1 MNVLFSR
8 RFSFKRVTSLVLA
21 LFVLSVL
28 NMSFQI
34 PVHAAMQ
41 QSMQLS
47 QMDMMDHSGMDHSG
61 MDHSGMNHQGMQMDT
76 QIDRQECCPPALCDT
91 VDAQQ
96 DQLNPLFNVAPVL
109 DSDTFFSV
117 LVIVQKDISSQRA
130 NLSIERQY
138 WQFRQINPPPILLTT
153 ELQI

>member
-1 MNVLFSR
+1 M
-8 RFSFKRVTSLVLA
+8 TSLVLA

-41 QSMQLS
+41 QSMDM
-47 QMDMMDHSGMDHSG
+47 MDRSTMDHSGMNHSGMDHSDMDHSGMDHQN
-61 MDHSGMNHQGMQMDT
+61 MQMGMQSNAD
-76 QIDRQECCPPALCDT
+76 CCPPALCDS

-96 DQLNPLFNVAPVL
+96 DQLNPVSNVTSAF
-109 DSDTFFSV
+109 DSDDFYPV
-117 LVIVQKDISSQRA
+117 LVIVVNDQSSQQA
-130 NLSIERQY
+130 KHSIEHQY
-138 WQFRQINPPPILLTT
+138 WQFRQINPPPILFTT